1 MKDIDRVLICFV
13 MDSSQK
19 NKLFRTKSAQN
30 ILQKITIYRKTVQMQ
45 YFENSSIYRVQW
57 VSQKF
62 QISELRNLK
71 YSREHENSVI

>member
-1 MKDIDRVLICFV
+1 MKDIDRVLIYFSV

-45 YFENSSIYRVQW
+45 YFENSSIYRVQ
-57 VSQKF
+57 
-62 QISELRNLK
+62 
-71 YSREHENSVI
+71 